1 MSTADAAAFVDP
13 DQVVKKCA
21 YRIVPL
27 ALLGFFLCFLDR
39 TNIGMASL
47 SMNKDIGL
55 TPAMYGFGAG
65 LFFWGY
71 CLAEVP
77 SNMLLARFGARIW
90 IARIMV
96 MWGVISL
103 GMIWVREPHA
113 YYVLRFLLGVA
124 EAGFV
129 PGIIYYFRGWFPL
142 QYNNRMIGLF
152 LVSNPLSSL
161 IGNPISGLL
170 LQLDGV
176 WGIRGWQ
183 WMFMIESI
191 PAIIFGIVIFL
202 RLPDS
207 PQTSNWLEPAER
219 AWLVNTLEQERGAR
233 QGIQTGSIWG
243 VLFNPRIWALSSIY
257 LGLMIGMYG
266 VTFFLPQIVNG
277 FGLSTVAV
285 GFLTG
290 VPSLFGAIAMVW
302 WSRHSDHTRER
313 AWHTATGCIFT
324 LVGLVLAAYAPTPA
338 LSVLGLTLTSMGT
351 LAGMVT
357 FWSMPNILVAGPLA
371 AAAFGLINTIGSFG
385 GVVGPAIMGF
395 LRESTGDFRVGLLGL
410 AACQIVGIGMTL
422 YFRKEVNASKNSQPQ
437 PLEHSSTGD
446 AVSGSTGGLA

>member
-1 MSTADAAAFVDP
+1 MAGYVNPDAI
-13 DQVVKKCA
+13 VKKCA
-21 YRIVPL
+21 RRIVPL
-27 ALLGFFLCFLDR
+27 ALFGFFLCFLDR

-55 TPAMYGFGAG
+55 TPGMYGFGAG

-77 SNMLLARFGARIW
+77 SNMALARFGARVW

-96 MWGVISL
+96 MWGAVSL

-113 YYVLRFLLGVA
+113 YYALRFLLGVA

-129 PGIIYYFRGWFPL
+129 PGIIYYFRGWFPQ

-152 LVSNPLSSL
+152 LVSNPLSAL
-161 IGNPISGLL
+161 VGNPLSGLL
-170 LQLDGV
+170 LQLDGT

-183 WMFMIESI
+183 WLFMIESI

-202 RLPDS
+202 KLPGS

-219 AWLVNTLEQERGAR
+219 AWLVDTLEQERGAR
-233 QGIQTGSIWG
+233 RGIQTASIWG

-277 FGLSTVAV
+277 FGLSTLEV

-290 VPSLFGAIAMVW
+290 IPSLFGAIAMVL
-302 WSRHSDHTRER
+302 WSRHSDRTRER

-324 LVGLVLAAYAPTPA
+324 LVGLVLAALSPNPV

-357 FWSMPNILVAGPLA
+357 FWSMPNILISGPLA

-385 GVVGPAIMGF
+385 GVVGPGIMGF
-395 LRESTGDFRVGLLGL
+395 LRQSTGDFRVGLLGL
-410 AACQIVGIGMTL
+410 AACQIVGIGMTF
-422 YFRKEVNASKNSQPQ
+422 YFRKEVNVARQPQ
-437 PLEHSSTGD
+437 PVEPPSTGD
-446 AVSGSTGGLA
+446 AVAGTTVSP